1 MNTFNQVSGFYRTL
15 TEEEKIDLCEAV
27 AEDLFFLEEKTQ
39 KKILTLLHKAEPEL
53 CERIRRIN
61 DFTTR

>member
-1 MNTFNQVSGFYRTL
+1 MTHKFELYKCKV
-15 TEEEKIDLCEAV
+15 CENI
-27 AEDLFFLEEKTQ
+27 AEDLFFLEENTQ
-39 KKILTLLHKAEPEL
+39 KKILALLHKSEPEL